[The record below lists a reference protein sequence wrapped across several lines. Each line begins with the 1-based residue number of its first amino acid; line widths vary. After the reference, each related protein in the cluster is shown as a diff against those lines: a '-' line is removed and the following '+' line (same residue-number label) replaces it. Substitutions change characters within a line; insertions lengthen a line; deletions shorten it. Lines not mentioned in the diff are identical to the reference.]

1 MPYSLA
7 KKLIVSTAATLVIIT
22 VAATAFLGAI
32 YQWEPE
38 LLFRQEM
45 LRNADRI
52 ADSMRFDASGNLS
65 KVALSPKIQL
75 LYEAL
80 KLDSTYRILD
90 DQGVVL
96 LASDGVKVPLIA
108 AGTQFDPNSAVA
120 SDLILSRSGL
130 RLHVFTK
137 AVSLKKKTFYVQ
149 VARSE
154 RMHQAIVSS
163 DSASFVAASGIA
175 ALIAILVFTIVV
187 WFTFNRALR
196 PLRVASDAASQI
208 ESSSLDF
215 RLSTTDVPAEL
226 VPLIDAFNKAL
237 GRLELGYRQQ
247 QEFLGTVA
255 HELKTPLALI
265 RGQIELDGVADRTLL
280 LKDVDF
286 MARQVHQLLHLAEV
300 SDRKNFVFE
309 QLDAREVTKRAIE
322 HLGRLADRL
331 SVFILL
337 NAPSEKVL
345 VMADSGALFVLIKNL
360 LENALHHSPVGTGV
374 LITIAPDCISIRDHG
389 KGIAEDN
396 LPRLF
401 KRFWRGANRRD
412 EGAGLG
418 LSICQEIA
426 LAHDW
431 RLLVH
436 HDQDPGAEFVVLF
449 R

>member
-1 MPYSLA
+1 MSYSLA
-7 KKLIVSTAATLVIIT
+7 KKLIASTAATLVIIT
-22 VAATAFLGAI
+22 VAATAFLAAT

-45 LRNADRI
+45 LRNADKI
-52 ADSMRFDASGNLS
+52 ADSMRFDASGSLS
-65 KVALSPKIQL
+65 KVALNPKMQL

-80 KLDSTYRILD
+80 KLDSIYRILD
-90 DQGVVL
+90 EQGAVL
-96 LASDGVKVPLIA
+96 LASDGVMLPLFA
-108 AGTQFDPNSAVA
+108 AGTRFDPKSAAA
-120 SDLILSRSGL
+120 SDLVLSRSGL

-154 RMHQAIVSS
+154 RMHQAIVGS
-163 DSASFVAASGIA
+163 DSASFMAASGIA
-175 ALIAILVFTIVV
+175 ALVAILVFTIVV

-196 PLRVASDAASQI
+196 PLRVASDAASRI

-215 RLSTTDVPAEL
+215 RLSTAAMPAEL

-247 QEFLGTVA
+247 QEFLATVA

-265 RGQIELDGVADRTLL
+265 RGQIELDGVADRALL
-280 LKDVDF
+280 LKDVDL

-309 QLDAREVTKRAIE
+309 QLDARAAARRAVE

-331 SVFILL
+331 GVFILC
-337 NAPSEKVL
+337 NAASEKVL
-345 VMADSGALFVLIKNL
+345 IMADSGALFVLVKNL
-360 LENALHHSPVGTGV
+360 LENALHHSPAGTGV
-374 LITIAPDCISIRDHG
+374 LVTIGPDGISIRDHG

-401 KRFWRGANRRD
+401 KRFWRGENRRD

-426 LAHDW
+426 VAHDW
-431 RLLVH
+431 RLIVH
-436 HDQDPGAEFVVLF
+436 HDQDPGAEFVVAF
-449 R
+449 H

>member
-90 DQGVVL
+90 EQGVVL

-120 SDLILSRSGL
+120 SDLILLRSGL

-137 AVSLKKKTFYVQ
+137 AVSIKKKTFYVQ

-196 PLRVASDAASQI
+196 PLRVASDAASRI

-215 RLSTTDVPAEL
+215 RLSTAAVPAEL
-226 VPLIDAFNKAL
+226 VPLIDALNKAL

-309 QLDAREVTKRAIE
+309 QLDAREVTRRAIE

-331 SVFILL
+331 SVFILC

-345 VMADSGALFVLIKNL
+345 IMADSGALFVLIKNL

-389 KGIAEDN
+389 QGIAESN

-412 EGAGLG
+412 DGAGLG

-436 HDQDPGAEFVVLF
+436 HDQDPGAEFVVVF